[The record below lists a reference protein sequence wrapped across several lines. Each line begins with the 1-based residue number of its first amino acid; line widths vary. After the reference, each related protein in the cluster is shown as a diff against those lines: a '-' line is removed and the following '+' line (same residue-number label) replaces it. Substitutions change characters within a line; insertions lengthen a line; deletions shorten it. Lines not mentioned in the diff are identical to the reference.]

1 MRSRGNDFEAE
12 LCGMCAIAAAKLH
25 QNLTD
30 AGIKCVIGV
39 RNRKDDAHCF
49 VIAGGFVVDVTAT
62 QFHRKPV
69 EIVPLEE
76 AVKHSYWRKTRI
88 AKTPTELLKIQQ
100 RSGWPVEQQARLG

>member
-1 MRSRGNDFEAE
+1 MRARGDEFESD
-12 LCGMCAIAAAKLH
+12 LCGMCGIAAAKLH

-30 AGIKCVIGV
+30 AGIRCVIGV

-62 QFHRKPV
+62 QFLRKPV
-69 EIVPLEE
+69 EIVPLLESE
-76 AVKHSYWRKTRI
+76 KHSYWRKTSI
-88 AKTPTELLKIQQ
+88 AKNTAELLKIQQ